1 MVSWGIGLCNGWMD
15 GVMGEVD
22 GVIHHWYNG
31 GLDGVMNSIMA
42 GIMDDIREEA
52 DGVMGDRSM
61 K

>member
-1 MVSWGIGLCNGWMD
+1 MDGWCNGGGGWCNT
-15 GVMGEVD
+15 
-22 GVIHHWYNG
+22 WYNG